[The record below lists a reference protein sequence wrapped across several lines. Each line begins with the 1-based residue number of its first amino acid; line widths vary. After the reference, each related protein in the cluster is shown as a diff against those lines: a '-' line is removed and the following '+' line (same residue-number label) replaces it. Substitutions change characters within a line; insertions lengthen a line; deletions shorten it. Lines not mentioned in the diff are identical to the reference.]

1 MLRPEFFDIFG
12 IFTFLFVGGV
22 GTWSLVTKMPLPRW
36 IALLLV
42 LIGIA
47 GLAIDGT
54 IVALLFLA

>member
-1 MLRPEFFDIFG
+1 MRPEFFDVFG

-22 GTWSLVTKMPLPRW
+22 GAWSLVRKKPLPRW
-36 IALLLV
+36 IAVLLM

-54 IVALLFLA
+54 MVVLFVLA